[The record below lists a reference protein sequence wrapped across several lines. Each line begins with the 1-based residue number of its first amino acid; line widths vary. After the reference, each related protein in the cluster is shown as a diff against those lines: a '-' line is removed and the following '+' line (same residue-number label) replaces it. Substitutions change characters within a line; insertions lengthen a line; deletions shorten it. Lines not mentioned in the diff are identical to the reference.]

1 MDINSDEDIKCPEK
15 PNLIDMLRQKQSDG
29 VIAILCETVQDLVV
43 VEKMLTENPADGLQ
57 KITVYNPK
65 NPHLSN
71 RSIVSAFVKNLQAC
85 DSLSQ
90 RKGKFLIK
98 WFVDGIM

>member
-71 RSIVSAFVKNLQAC
+71 RNIVSAFVKNLQAC
-85 DSLSQ
+85 DSMSQ
-90 RKGKFLIK
+90 RKGMFLIK
-98 WFVDGIM
+98 